1 MDEKDIKRK
10 EKVVERTWMDM
21 MDDIKYRHERAAR
34 VDYEYHA
41 TWINK
46 KGESKIRIT
55 KNVPRRRKYNDE
67 SGIDEYVPAE
77 INDLDSYGWLL
88 YDVTKVQV
96 IEYGYCSYKSVVL
109 HQGKTHLPSDYFNG
123 VKILQKR
130 RKKAK

>member
-1 MDEKDIKRK
+1 MDEKDFVKK
-10 EKVVERTWMDM
+10 EQYAEISWFELMEG
-21 MDDIKYRHERAAR
+21 IKYRRERMAR

-46 KGESKIRIT
+46 KGESKIRVT
-55 KNVPRRRKYNDE
+55 KNPPRRRRYLDE
-67 SGIDEYVPAE
+67 PGFDEYVPAE

-88 YDVTKVQV
+88 YDVIKVQV

-123 VKILQKR
+123 VKKLQKR
-130 RKKAK
+130 RKKSK